1 VGNRASS
8 RFNSWLNSRSSSAE
22 SFRREGSCPKERKR
36 SLQSGNRAWL
46 AENTFEV
53 SIQGDSRYIAHDIR
67 CARYDGSVPL
77 FRALV
82 LALLVSIGMRAQSA
96 TVLVLR
102 FANNSQYSELN
113 WVGESIAETLRAD
126 FGQANQI
133 VLDRATSLEG
143 MKRLSLRPEANFT
156 KASIIRLSQTLEADL
171 VVYGSYEAKLPAG
184 ATQLKDS
191 GIVINAQM
199 IDLRKLQNAPDI
211 SEAGNLSDLAK
222 FKERLAWQILTYLY
236 PATQTTFDQ
245 FMAGRTL
252 TRLEAEESYIHGL
265 LSPDKEHQQKWF
277 LQAANLDPQFVSPA
291 FELGKVYLDRKEPK
305 QALKWF
311 ERVPNSDPRYLEARF
326 RMGVAAYQAADYNAA
341 AGYFK
346 EVAAVMPLHEVYN
359 NLAAAEEQLDQP
371 AAIDDFRR
379 AVDGD
384 PADISYQFNLGAALL
399 HHNLFD
405 EARQK
410 LQAVIDHSPD
420 DAEADELLA
429 QAEARQVSPL
439 TSKAPVPARL
449 KFAMDST
456 AFRQLKAMLQP
467 KVK

>member
-1 VGNRASS
+1 
-8 RFNSWLNSRSSSAE
+8 
-22 SFRREGSCPKERKR
+22 
-36 SLQSGNRAWL
+36 
-46 AENTFEV
+46 
-53 SIQGDSRYIAHDIR
+53 
-67 CARYDGSVPL
+67 
-77 FRALV
+77 
-82 LALLVSIGMRAQSA
+82 
-96 TVLVLR
+96 VLVLR
-102 FANNSQYSELN
+102 FNNNSQYSELN

-143 MKRLSLRPEANFT
+143 MKRLGLRSEANFT

-171 VVYGSYEAKLPAG
+171 VVYGSFEAKLAAG

-191 GIVINAQM
+191 GIVINARM

-211 SEAGNLSDLAK
+211 SEAGNLSDLSR
-222 FKERLAWQILTYLY
+222 FKEHLAWQILSYLY
-236 PATQTTFDQ
+236 PATQTTFEQ
-245 FMAGRTL
+245 FMGGRTP

-277 LQAANLDPQFVSPA
+277 LQAANLDPKFVSPA

-311 ERVPNSDPRYLEARF
+311 ERVPGSDPRYLEARF
-326 RMGVAAYQAADYNAA
+326 RMGIAAYQAADYNAA
-341 AGYFK
+341 VGYFK
-346 EVAAVMPLHEVYN
+346 EVANIMPLHEVYN
-359 NLAAAEEQLDQP
+359 NLAAAEEQLDLP
-371 AAIDDFRR
+371 AAVDDFRR

-384 PADISYQFNLGAALL
+384 PADISYQFNLGAVLL
-399 HHNLFD
+399 RHHLFD
-405 EARQK
+405 EAKQK

-429 QAEARQVSPL
+429 QAEAHQVSSPTAKPL
-439 TSKAPVPARL
+439 AAARL

-467 KVK
+467 RAK